1 MTEYEKKIQLFQENQ
16 NEQKL
21 NRLTLEVERL
31 NFTLKDRII
40 ENNELREKLTKREF
54 ELQTI

>member
-1 MTEYEKKIQLFQENQ
+1 MSEYEKKIQRFQENQ